1 MQTLNIQNV
10 AKLKNDL
17 LNEKNTT
24 EKSENGQN
32 ITAEIWKKALNDILD
47 PTSKMSE
54 EDEKE
59 YHSRCS
65 FLCGH
70 WDYCLCHVWV
80 FGRKLPQGPVNLR
93 GEKHL

>member
-1 MQTLNIQNV
+1 MQTLNIQSV

-17 LNEKNTT
+17 LNEKNTM

-54 EDEKE
+54 
-59 YHSRCS
+59 
-65 FLCGH
+65 
-70 WDYCLCHVWV
+70 
-80 FGRKLPQGPVNLR
+80 RKTKKNITTKYS
-93 GEKHL
+93 EN